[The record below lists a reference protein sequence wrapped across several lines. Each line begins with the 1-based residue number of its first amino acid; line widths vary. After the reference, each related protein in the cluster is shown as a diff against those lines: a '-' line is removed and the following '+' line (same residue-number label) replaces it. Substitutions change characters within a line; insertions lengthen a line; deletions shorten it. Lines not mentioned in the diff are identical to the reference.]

1 MKLKDA
7 LYSALRF
14 NFLYVDRY
22 VFRTGWVYPKSHIP
36 YNMVRYILKGDA
48 VFKIDDKEYVVHE
61 GQVAY
66 IPVGCMLECCALND
80 YFEFISIRFSA
91 SCQLHAGDFL
101 TGYFHIQPVTDTND
115 DPQIL
120 EYFREVYHAATSEG
134 SGKMFRVRGNL
145 ELIIAWLAE
154 HTPVSFY
161 REGNEPEANFTLDEF
176 RAREE
181 KTSSAIKQDPRIQVV
196 VEYMIAHS
204 NEKYDSE
211 NLSEMANMSSSS
223 LRRLFKEHTG
233 RSPGDF
239 LREIRMATA
248 ARKLLT
254 SDDRISSIAYD
265 IGFEDPNYFT
275 RKFKEQFGISPQ
287 QYRKNARE

>member
-1 MKLKDA
+1 
-7 LYSALRF
+7 
-14 NFLYVDRY
+14 
-22 VFRTGWVYPKSHIP
+22 
-36 YNMVRYILKGDA
+36 
-48 VFKIDDKEYVVHE
+48 
-61 GQVAY
+61 
-66 IPVGCMLECCALND
+66 
-80 YFEFISIRFSA
+80 
-91 SCQLHAGDFL
+91 
-101 TGYFHIQPVTDTND
+101 
-115 DPQIL
+115 
-120 EYFREVYHAATSEG
+120 
-134 SGKMFRVRGNL
+134 
-145 ELIIAWLAE
+145 
-154 HTPVSFY
+154 
-161 REGNEPEANFTLDEF
+161 
-176 RAREE
+176 
-181 KTSSAIKQDPRIQVV
+181 
-196 VEYMIAHS
+196 MIAHS